1 MRQEQPVFEVRCD
14 RCSVTYPVGTR
25 TCIHCGERL
34 GRGGGAGAPRVTLRA
49 AASRRAEAPF
59 EVEEEE
65 LEVPGRSGVMSPVAI
80 LWVVLLVGGA
90 VYRLCA
96 GAGG

>member
-1 MRQEQPVFEVRCD
+1 MRQEQAAFEVRCD

-25 TCIHCGERL
+25 TCLHCGERL
-34 GRGGGAGAPRVTLRA
+34 GRSRPAGASLRSA
-49 AASRRAEAPF
+49 PGRPAELPGEAQD
-59 EVEEEE
+59 EE
-65 LEVPGRSGVMSPVAI
+65 LELAGRSGVLSPVAI

-96 GAGG
+96 GPG